1 MNKLSQFTELFK
13 QYNEHTNLMSRN
25 DVEKLEDKH
34 IPDCLNINKFFE
46 KYKYPKNLLDI
57 GTGGGFPSIPI
68 ALEFPD
74 IEVYAMDSINK
85 KINFIKEIK
94 NKLEVKNLTPICSRI
109 EDFDKK
115 EFFETVTTR
124 AVASLST
131 ILEYSAPFVKT
142 NGYII
147 AYKSKM
153 AEEELEEAK
162 NAMKILGIKYVEKI
176 DYKISEDYERCLL
189 IFQKIKQTPNT
200 YPRKNNL
207 ARKNPL

>member
-1 MNKLSQFTELFK
+1 MNKISQFTELFK
-13 QYNEHTNLMSRN
+13 EYNEHTNLMSRN
-25 DVEKLEDKH
+25 DVEKLEEKH
-34 IPDCLNINKFFE
+34 IPDCLNIDKFFE
-46 KYKYPKNLLDI
+46 KYAYPENLLDI
-57 GTGGGFPSIPI
+57 GTGGGFPSVPV
-68 ALEFPD
+68 ALKFPE

-85 KINFIKEIK
+85 KINFIKDVK
-94 NKLEVKNLTPICSRI
+94 NKLSVENLIPICSRI

-131 ILEYSAPFVKT
+131 ILEYSAPFAKI
-142 NGYII
+142 NGYIV
-147 AYKSKM
+147 AYKSKT

-162 NAMKILGIKYVEKI
+162 NAMQILGVKYIDKI
-176 DYKISEDYERCLL
+176 DYKISDDYERCLL
-189 IFQKIKQTPNT
+189 IFQKIKHTPKA

>member
-1 MNKLSQFTELFK
+1 MNKLIQFTELFK
-13 QYNEHTNLMSRN
+13 QYNEHTNLMSKN
-25 DVEKLEDKH
+25 DVEKLEEKH

-46 KYKYPKNLLDI
+46 KYTYPKNLLDI
-57 GTGGGFPSIPI
+57 GTGGGFPSIPV
-68 ALEFPD
+68 ALKFPE

-85 KINFIKEIK
+85 KINFIREIK
-94 NKLEVKNLTPICSRI
+94 NKLNVENLIPICSRI

-115 EFFETVTTR
+115 EFFEAVTTR

-131 ILEYSAPFVKT
+131 ILEYSAPFVKI

-147 AYKSKM
+147 AYKAKT
-153 AEEELEEAK
+153 AEEELEEAQK
-162 NAMKILGIKYVEKI
+162 SMKILGVKYIDKI
-176 DYKISEDYERCLL
+176 DYKISDDYERCLL
-189 IFQKIKQTPNT
+189 IFQKIKHTPNT